1 LQEHLFN
8 LFFLIASDALLQTA
22 FSINR
27 VLVSGDSLPHFAVP
41 FEAFI
46 FSLLF
51 VLCKTVSVVES
62 VNVNPLDSS
71 EWGQELA
78 VVEASGL

>member
-8 LFFLIASDALLQTA
+8 LFSLIASDALLQTA